1 MPSCPLGNRATIV
14 SPDPAITRLALDLAA
29 RVRDAV
35 APSLGDPGARAG
47 VGVAPGGDVTMA
59 IDEIAERVT
68 EQCCAEA
75 GDIAFYSEDR
85 GYVEMGRPR
94 AILLIDPIDGTRPA
108 AAGLESCCVSV
119 AVLPPSRDATLGDV
133 QFGVV
138 HEIKHGQRFYA
149 TRGEGAHAQRA
160 DGSPL
165 PIVLSPNVDLRALF
179 WTAGLRG
186 RPVLPMAILLEELI
200 DGSSMHGGFFDLGSA
215 TFNMTRIV
223 TGQLDAYVDMGW
235 LIVHELPQL
244 EAAFRAAGDGAVC
257 TNFPYDVAAAALV
270 VAEAGGIVTAADGG
284 PLAPCPA
291 IGSGDG
297 WGVAVLASASK
308 SLHDRLLDAT
318 ERGMHRLRAHL
329 VAGGHHS
336 SD

>member
-1 MPSCPLGNRATIV
+1 
-14 SPDPAITRLALDLAA
+14 
-29 RVRDAV
+29 
-35 APSLGDPGARAG
+35 
-47 VGVAPGGDVTMA
+47 MA

-85 GYVEMGRPR
+85 GYVEFGRPR

-138 HEIKHGQRFYA
+138 HEIKHDQRFFA
-149 TRGEGAHAQRA
+149 TRGAGTQAERS
-160 DGSPL
+160 DGSAL
-165 PIVLSPNVDLRALF
+165 PILLSDNVDLRSLF
-179 WTAGLRG
+179 WTTGLRG
-186 RPVLPMAILLEELI
+186 RPALPIAILLEALI
-200 DGSSMHGGFFDLGSA
+200 DGSSMHGSFFDLGSC

-235 LIVHELPQL
+235 LVLQELPQL
-244 EAAFRAAGDGAVC
+244 EAAFRRAGDGAVC

-270 VAEAGGIVTAADGG
+270 VTEAGGVVTAADGG
-284 PLAPCPA
+284 PLGSAPA

-297 WGVAVLASASK
+297 WGVALVASASEA
-308 SLHDRLLDAT
+308 LHERLLDAT
-318 ERGMHRLRAHL
+318 KLGMQRLRAH
-329 VAGGHHS
+329 VVGE
-336 SD
+336 

>member
-1 MPSCPLGNRATIV
+1 MSVAA
-14 SPDPAITRLALDLAA
+14 DPAITRLALDLAT
-29 RVRDAV
+29 RVREAV
-35 APSLGDPGARAG
+35 APSLGVPSAREG

-68 EQCCAEA
+68 EECCAEA

-85 GYVEMGRPR
+85 GYVEIGRPR

-138 HEIKHGQRFYA
+138 HEIKHDQRFFA
-149 TRGEGAHAQRA
+149 TRGGGAVAERA
-160 DGSPL
+160 DRTRL
-165 PIVLSPNVDLRALF
+165 PIARSANVDLRALF

-186 RPVLPMAILLEELI
+186 RPVLPVSILLEELI
-200 DGSSMHGGFFDLGSA
+200 DGSSMHGGYFDLGSA

-235 LIVHELPQL
+235 LIVHELPEL
-244 EAAFRAAGDGAVC
+244 EAAFRRAGDGAIC

-270 VAEAGGIVTAADGG
+270 VTEAGGIVTAADGG
-284 PLAPCPA
+284 SLGSSPA
-291 IGSGDG
+291 IGSGEG
-297 WGVAVLASASK
+297 WGVAVLASASQP
-308 SLHDRLLDAT
+308 LHDRLLEAT
-318 ERGMHRLRAHL
+318 ERGMQRLRAHVVGDTRL
-329 VAGGHHS
+329 EGLT
-336 SD
+336 